1 MYSFSSLLCK
11 VSFTII
17 VKHCALWKNNF
28 INVQLFFFTLQRFI
42 HSKCPYNAPCLC
54 LHCLSSAKKYC
65 MHSLVRFFTYGPKIF
80 GLLYFWA
87 RDVLARD
94 VLAKD
99 FWANDIWAKY
109 VWTKFT
115 IKVTF
120 GPNMFAPIFPEI
132 QRKSIWPKR
141 LWSKPPFHTKFG
153 PNVFE
158 PNISGTNVSGPNVF
172 IPNISGPKKQW
183 PKSLCP
189 KFETAVWSS
198 SSVFKPKWHPD

>member
-1 MYSFSSLLCK
+1 MKKCVREVVPLRGHPFNTSSNSQFLGC
-11 VSFTII
+11 FM
-17 VKHCALWKNNF
+17 F
-28 INVQLFFFTLQRFI
+28 
-42 HSKCPYNAPCLC
+42 
-54 LHCLSSAKKYC
+54 
-65 MHSLVRFFTYGPKIF
+65 GPKIF

-153 PNVFE
+153 PNVFGS
-158 PNISGTNVSGPNVF
+158 NTFFDQNVSDQIVF
-172 IPNISGPKKQW
+172 VHHISDSK
-183 PKSLCP
+183 
-189 KFETAVWSS
+189 V
-198 SSVFKPKWHPD
+198 